1 MCDAQ
6 YVDLTIADVMTRD
19 PICFTSIVSVGH
31 VYDTLKDWKHHSFPI
46 VDVDADGEPNYILLG
61 TVPRK
66 VSHTSPFLLVPP
78 PAIESTESSITHR
91 SCLR

>member
-1 MCDAQ
+1 MSPPPPPLTHEHEHGQ

-46 VDVDADGEPNYILLG
+46 IDVDAHDEPNYILLG

-66 VSHTSPFLLVPP
+66 VRSLLSHR
-78 PAIESTESSITHR
+78 INSS
-91 SCLR
+91 